1 MQSEQVCCQIC
12 KNNFSKQALIHAK
25 FLRPSLQK
33 IAESLSN
40 EFGSE
45 SYICL
50 EDLKKI
56 RNKRIENTVDKLG
69 LLNQTIKENVINSI
83 KQEKIVTENVD
94 QALNENL
101 SLGEKASDKMAKF
114 GGSWYFI
121 AIFSGFILVWMLWN
135 YQEKLAFDPYP
146 FIFLNLFLSCIAAF
160 QAPIIMMSQNR
171 QSDKD
176 RRRDIADFQV
186 NLKAELEILQ
196 LHQKLDLFFQE
207 EWNKLLEIQKVQL
220 EIAEEIVDLAQE
232 SKTLK

>member
-1 MQSEQVCCQIC
+1 MQTEELCCQIC
-12 KNNFSKQALIHAK
+12 KNIFPKQSLIHAK

-33 IAESLSN
+33 IAADLVSDFNLD
-40 EFGSE
+40 
-45 SYICL
+45 SYICFN
-50 EDLKKI
+50 DLKII
-56 RNKRIENTVDKLG
+56 RNKRIENSIDKLG
-69 LLNQTIKENVINSI
+69 VLNEKIKENVLNSI
-83 KQEKIVTENVD
+83 KQEQIVTENVD
-94 QALNENL
+94 KALNENL
-101 SLGEKASDKMAKF
+101 SPGERASDLMAKF
-114 GGSWYFI
+114 GGSWLFI

-135 YQEKLAFDPYP
+135 FHERLSFDPYP

-220 EIAEEIVDLAQE
+220 EIGEEIIELTQE
-232 SKTLK
+232 LKIN